1 MCFCLF
7 SSFPATRLKSILSYI
22 GWPSFSGYPNI
33 GDSSGLA
40 LLEILVRSCIGRA
53 TDDASIV
60 DFFRITLF
68 DSEDSLLK
76 LRMPTASSSSEKL
89 PRLLLMF
96 YFIFCL
102 SANLVLE
109 W

>member
-1 MCFCLF
+1 MGLVANLAFYNQLNINDLHTTLF
-7 SSFPATRLKSILSYI
+7 Q
-22 GWPSFSGYPNI
+22 

-89 PRLLLMF
+89 PRLLLIF